1 MNRSRQRIL
10 AAMAVAPIVLGS
22 AVAANATSA
31 AASVRPMSSWIG
43 TCHPWTDG
51 VSFGGWCDGNGPN
64 WTYRATGIC
73 YNGNSYRTWGVSHW
87 AGDRRGSY
95 GYCNTNGG
103 YYIEGSGGLNVYDNG
118 VFQFSAT
125 I

>member
-10 AAMAVAPIVLGS
+10 TAMAGASIVLGS
-22 AVAANATSA
+22 AVAATPASA
-31 AASVRPMSSWIG
+31 ATSVRPMSSWIG
-43 TCHPWTDG
+43 TCYTWTDG

-64 WTYRATGIC
+64 WTYRTTGGC
-73 YNGNSYRTWGVSHW
+73 YNGHSYRTSGVSRW

-103 YYIEGSGGLNVYDNG
+103 YYVEGSGGINVYDNG
-118 VFQFSAT
+118 VFRFSAT